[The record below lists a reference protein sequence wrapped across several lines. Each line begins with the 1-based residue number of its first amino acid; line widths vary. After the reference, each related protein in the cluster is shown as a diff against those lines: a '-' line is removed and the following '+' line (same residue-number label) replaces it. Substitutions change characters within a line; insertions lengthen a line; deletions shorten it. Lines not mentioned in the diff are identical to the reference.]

1 MTVTWALSGA
11 VTVAAVLLLR
21 RLCRGRLSARLGYA
35 LWALVLIRLLVPVS
49 FGATD
54 LSLGNWLPDRVAPLA
69 AASVPRMSEQ
79 AAVERAA
86 RDLALTDGP
95 ETMRAAVEGARQSG
109 LTVAQAAEL
118 IWLVGAVGV
127 GVCLV
132 GANVRFA
139 LRLRRTRRQMSV
151 TADGL
156 PVYRTE
162 AIEVPCLCGLLR
174 PAVYVGPET
183 AADATL
189 LRHVLAHEAAHRR
202 QGDHVWA
209 VLRGVCLA
217 LHWFDP
223 LVWLAASVSRRDG
236 ELACDEAAVRA
247 LGEGERAAYGRTLL
261 TMTQRTSLLRAAAG
275 MSAGGRELRERIGR
289 LAARPRTTVGAVLTV
304 VLVGALTVGCS
315 FTGPAPTPQT
325 AVDVTAVADRPEPV
339 VAYARDYVQDMAR
352 YYEDDCDCEILRAEV
367 VGLTDQETGTA
378 SLDEGLELYR
388 LEYRIYP
395 ADPGAVVLAGGMRME
410 GGAITEWGSTGQPYL
425 LLHWQD
431 RTDGT
436 TDWTRICVTNT
447 DMIGTDY
454 GTPELLAQYG
464 SAYTAAALGLY
475 ETWQAE
481 Q

>member
-1 MTVTWALSGA
+1 MTVTW
-11 VTVAAVLLLR
+11 
-21 RLCRGRLSARLGYA
+21 
-35 LWALVLIRLLVPVS
+35 
-49 FGATD
+49 
-54 LSLGNWLPDRVAPLA
+54 APLA
-69 AASVPRMSEQ
+69 AASVPRMSER

-109 LTVAQAAEL
+109 LTVAQAAGL
-118 IWLVGAVGV
+118 VWLAGAVGV
-127 GVCLV
+127 GACLI
-132 GANVRFA
+132 GANARFA

-162 AIEVPCLCGLLR
+162 AAAVPCLCGLFR

-189 LRHVLAHEAAHRR
+189 LRYVLAHETAHRR
-202 QGDHVWA
+202 HGDHVWA

-304 VLVGALTVGCS
+304 LLVGALTVGCG
-315 FTGPAPTPQT
+315 FTGPAPTPQA
-325 AVDVTAVADRPEPV
+325 AVDVTAVAGLPEPV
-339 VAYARDYVQDMAR
+339 VAYARDYVQEQVR
-352 YYEDDCDCEILRAEV
+352 YYEDDCGYEILRAEI
-367 VGLTDQETGTA
+367 VGLTAQATGTA

-388 LEYRIYP
+388 LEYRIHP
-395 ADPGAVVLAGGMRME
+395 ADPGAVTLAGGMRLE
-410 GGAITEWGSTGQPYL
+410 DGALTEWGSTGQPYL

-431 RTDGT
+431 RPDGT
-436 TDWTRICVTNT
+436 TDWTRVCVTDT
-447 DMIGTDY
+447 DAIETDY

-464 SAYTAAALGLY
+464 SAYTAAAMELY
-475 ETWQAE
+475 QAWQAE
-481 Q
+481 P